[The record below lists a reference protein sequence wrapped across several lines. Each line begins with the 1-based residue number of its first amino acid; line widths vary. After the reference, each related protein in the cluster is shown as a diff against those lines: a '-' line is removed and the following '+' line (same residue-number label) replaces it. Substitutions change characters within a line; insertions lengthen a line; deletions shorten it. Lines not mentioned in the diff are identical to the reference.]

1 VAGRDVAVDRGCA
14 VTDNN
19 QGRAPLPPIK
29 FDALAK
35 ELLQRA
41 EALLE
46 QWLPGGKRAGH
57 EYQCGSV
64 RGGEGSSCSVN
75 INTGMW
81 ADFASGEKGGDLVS
95 LYAASND
102 LSMGKAALQ
111 IARDYGLE
119 DVAGVSRAR
128 EGDVPAERK
137 PKPLPEPKAVKPAS
151 DESWAVMRPVPAH
164 APAPKFWHFKRNN
177 DNNKDVID
185 HMAEYRVGG
194 DLHGF
199 VVRFLDSK
207 GGKETLP
214 HTWCVSARDG
224 TARWKWKAFDAPKP
238 LYFPS
243 HALPNGRTV
252 VLVEG
257 EKKADALQKL
267 LDITAPEIYTVASW
281 AGGAKGW
288 KKADWSWLKAAT
300 VLLWP
305 DCDGKREELS
315 KTEEAACLDAAAVD
329 VAEAMKPLLPT
340 HKQPGMAAMLGI
352 GALLRDTHG
361 CTVQM
366 LKIPE
371 PLEVPSGWD
380 CGDAINTDG
389 WDGERVLAFFG
400 TAYALPP
407 ASGDKATVAASGA
420 AAGGS
425 GGDGGK
431 KIAPSVSTGGDDDG
445 GIPGAS
451 FLVGKREIP
460 WFLGPYYDFEKSRWN
475 TSRKMVIT
483 ILEKDPVLEPILAYN
498 ELSNNVQS
506 RELWPWAYSEKGD
519 VTDAV
524 DLLLG
529 KYLTDTYGLPSI
541 PRAAL
546 SEAIQTVAHSRR
558 FHPIREYLDNLPVH
572 DLDNDKSRIDN
583 WLVYVLGE
591 SPQTLRPAM
600 LEYLQIVGRCWL
612 LGMVNRVMEP
622 GCKFDYCP
630 VLEGV
635 GGLRKST
642 MVEVLAS
649 TPFFSD
655 TPFEVGKG
663 KEAQE
668 QVQGLW
674 LYEIAEMTHFSKSE
688 VGAIKA
694 FITSKVDRYRVAYG
708 TIVGSFKRQCVLVGT
723 TNENT
728 YLRDRTGNRRF
739 WPVPVKHVIN
749 TEWLIKFRD
758 QLFAEAY
765 ALYKTGV
772 AYTPTPEQER
782 RLFEP
787 MQESR
792 LVETA
797 LMGELLTILTR
808 DPGVSAMSQVVNN
821 LTEFVTLAQL
831 VKALETDAYKSS
843 QVQESAV
850 RGWLAS
856 EGWERKKKM
865 VNNVRA
871 WGYERPCN
879 WPNTEV
885 DDDMTGAPDA
895 AQAPVAMIKKQD
907 GDDAPF

>member
-1 VAGRDVAVDRGCA
+1 MTSQTQYPAAGQD
-14 VTDNN
+14 
-19 QGRAPLPPIK
+19 RAPLPPIK

-35 ELLQRA
+35 ELLSRA
-41 EALLE
+41 ESLLE
-46 QWLPGGKRAGH
+46 QWLPGGVRRGH
-57 EYQCGSV
+57 EYVCGSV
-64 RGGEGSSCSVN
+64 HGGEGTSCSVN

-81 ADFASGEKGGDLVS
+81 ADFSSGEKGGDLIS

-102 LSMGKAALQ
+102 LSSGKAAVQ
-111 IARDYGLE
+111 VARDYGLE
-119 DVAGVSRAR
+119 DIAGVTRAR
-128 EGDVPAERK
+128 EGDMPAEHA
-137 PKPLPEPKAVKPAS
+137 PKPLPEAKTSKPKT
-151 DESWAVMRPVPAH
+151 DEGWATVRPVPAM
-164 APAPKFWHFKRNN
+164 APAPTFWHFERNS
-177 DNNKDVID
+177 DKGKDIIG
-185 HMAEYRVGG
+185 HTAEYRVG
-194 DLHGF
+194 DELHGY
-199 VVRFLDSK
+199 VVRFITST
-207 GGKETLP
+207 GGKDTLP
-214 HTWCVSARDG
+214 HTWCVSSRDG
-224 TARWKWKAFDAPKP
+224 TAQWKWKTWDDPKP

-243 HALPNGRTV
+243 HNLPNGKTV

-267 LDITAPEIYTVASW
+267 LDITAPDIYTVASW
-281 AGGAKGW
+281 AGGCNGW
-288 KKADWSWLKAAT
+288 KKADWAWLKDCA

-305 DCDGKREELS
+305 DCDAKRVKLTRAEEKELVG
-315 KTEEAACLDAAAVD
+315 DA
-329 VAEAMKPLLPT
+329 VALQALKDKQTLLPA

-352 GALLRDTHG
+352 GAALRDTHG
-361 CTVQM
+361 CTVQL

-371 PLEVPSGWD
+371 PLTVPDGWD
-380 CGDAINTDG
+380 CGDAIEADSWT
-389 WDGERVLAFFG
+389 GERVLAFFG
-400 TAYALPP
+400 TAYALP
-407 ASGDKATVAASGA
+407 ASESGVVLTLVQGGKKIDGPVDT
-420 AAGGS
+420 GGS
-425 GGDGGK
+425 GSGGGGGDGGD
-431 KIAPSVSTGGDDDG
+431 GGDDDG
-445 GIPGAS
+445 FEDIG
-451 FLVGKREIP
+451 GKRIP
-460 WFLGPYYDFEKSRWN
+460 SWLAWYYSRKDRKWL
-475 TSRKMVIT
+475 TSRKMVIA
-483 ILEKDPVLEPILAYN
+483 ILEKDPILEPILAYN

-506 RELWPWAYSEKGD
+506 RELWPWAYAETGD
-519 VTDAV
+519 VIDAV

-558 FHPIREYLDNLPVH
+558 FHPIREYLEGLPAH
-572 DLDNDKSRIDN
+572 DLEQGKSRLDN
-583 WLVYVLGE
+583 WLVHVLGE
-591 SPQTLRPAM
+591 SPKSLKPAM

-630 VLEGV
+630 VLEGI

-642 MVEVLAS
+642 LVEALAS
-649 TPFFSD
+649 AAFFSD

-708 TIVGSFKRQCVLVGT
+708 TTVGSFKRQCVLVGT

-758 QLFAEAY
+758 ALFAEAY

-797 LMGELLTILTR
+797 LMGELLHVLTR
-808 DPGVSAMSQVVNN
+808 DPTASVSGQIVNN
-821 LTEFVTLAQL
+821 LTNFVTLSQL

-856 EGWERKKKM
+856 EGWERKKMM
-865 VNNVRA
+865 VNKVRA
-871 WGYERPCN
+871 WGYERPKN
-879 WPNTEV
+879 WPFTEI
-885 DDDMTGAPDA
+885 DDDMTAAPE
-895 AQAPVAMIKKQD
+895 QAPQTPTTQD
-907 GDDAPF
+907 DDDVPF

>member
-1 VAGRDVAVDRGCA
+1 
-14 VTDNN
+14 VTEHTKSS
-19 QGRAPLPPIK
+19 GRAPLPPIK

-35 ELLQRA
+35 ELLSRA
-41 EALLE
+41 EALLA
-46 QWLPGGKRAGH
+46 QWLPGNRNGNEWQGLSTSKGGH
-57 EYQCGSV
+57 GDSW
-64 RGGEGSSCSVN
+64 SVN
-75 INTGMW
+75 LTTGAW
-81 ADFASGEKGGDLVS
+81 GHFAGGVTGGDLIS
-95 LYAASND
+95 LYAALNN
-102 LSMGKAALQ
+102 LSAGHAAVE

-119 DVAGVSRAR
+119 DIAGVTRAR

-137 PKPLPEPKAVKPAS
+137 PKPLPEPKVAKPIS
-151 DESWAVMRPVPAH
+151 DEAWTVMRPVPAH

-177 DNNKDVID
+177 HDNKDVID
-185 HMAEYRVGG
+185 HMAEYRVGD

-207 GGKETLP
+207 GKKVTMP
-214 HTWCVSARDG
+214 YTWCMSSRDG
-224 TARWKWKAFDAPKP
+224 TAKWHWKGFDEPKP

-243 HALPNGRTV
+243 QSLPNGRTV

-257 EKKADALQKL
+257 EKKASMLQKL
-267 LDITAPEIYTVASW
+267 LDLAAPDIYTVASW
-281 AGGAKGW
+281 VGGASGW
-288 KKADWSWLKAAT
+288 KVADWSWLKGAV

-305 DCDGKREELS
+305 DCDGHRQKLTKAEA
-315 KTEEAACLDAAAVD
+315 AACLDAAALET
-329 VAEAMKPLLPT
+329 AEAMKPLLPD

-400 TAYALPP
+400 TAYALPT
-407 ASGDKATVAASGA
+407 GESGA
-420 AAGGS
+420 GKGNVLTLVV
-425 GGDGGK
+425 GGK
-431 KIAPSVSTGGDDDG
+431 KIDGLVDTGGGYGGGAGGGGDDGGDG
-445 GIPGAS
+445 DDETIG
-451 FLVGKREIP
+451 GKRIP
-460 WFLGPYYDFEKSRWN
+460 EWLAYYYNRKDKKWM
-475 TSRKMVIT
+475 TSRKMVIA
-483 ILEKDPVLEPILAYN
+483 ILEKDPILEPILAYN

-506 RELWPWAYSEKGD
+506 RQLWPWAYAEVGD

-649 TPFFSD
+649 TP
-655 TPFEVGKG
+655 
-663 KEAQE
+663 
-668 QVQGLW
+668 
-674 LYEIAEMTHFSKSE
+674 
-688 VGAIKA
+688 
-694 FITSKVDRYRVAYG
+694 R
-708 TIVGSFKRQCVLVGT
+708 
-723 TNENT
+723 
-728 YLRDRTGNRRF
+728 
-739 WPVPVKHVIN
+739 
-749 TEWLIKFRD
+749 
-758 QLFAEAY
+758 
-765 ALYKTGV
+765 
-772 AYTPTPEQER
+772 
-782 RLFEP
+782 
-787 MQESR
+787 
-792 LVETA
+792 
-797 LMGELLTILTR
+797 
-808 DPGVSAMSQVVNN
+808 
-821 LTEFVTLAQL
+821 
-831 VKALETDAYKSS
+831 
-843 QVQESAV
+843 
-850 RGWLAS
+850 
-856 EGWERKKKM
+856 
-865 VNNVRA
+865 
-871 WGYERPCN
+871 
-879 WPNTEV
+879 
-885 DDDMTGAPDA
+885 
-895 AQAPVAMIKKQD
+895 
-907 GDDAPF
+907 

>member
-1 VAGRDVAVDRGCA
+1 MSNTPPHSPAGQD
-14 VTDNN
+14 
-19 QGRAPLPPIK
+19 RAPLPPIK

-35 ELLQRA
+35 ELLSRA
-41 EALLE
+41 ESLLE
-46 QWLPGGKRAGH
+46 QWLPGGVRRGH
-57 EYQCGSV
+57 EYVCGSV
-64 RGGEGSSCSVN
+64 RGGEGTSCSINV
-75 INTGMW
+75 NTGMW
-81 ADFASGEKGGDLVS
+81 SDFSTGEKGGDLIS
-95 LYAASND
+95 LYAACND
-102 LSMGKAALQ
+102 LSSGKAAVQ
-111 IARDYGLE
+111 VARDYGLE
-119 DVAGVSRAR
+119 DIAGVTRANENAAPVVR
-128 EGDVPAERK
+128 T
-137 PKPLPEPKAVKPAS
+137 PKPLPEPKAAKPVS
-151 DESWAVMRPVPAH
+151 DEGWAVMRPVPVT
-164 APAPKFWHFKRNN
+164 APEPKFWHFKRNN
-177 DNNKDVID
+177 ENNKDVID
-185 HMAEYRVGG
+185 HMAEYRVGN

-207 GGKETLP
+207 GKKETLP
-214 HTWCVSARDG
+214 FTWCISARDG
-224 TARWKWKAFDAPKP
+224 MGQWKWKAFDEPKP

-243 HALPNGRTV
+243 HSLPNGRTV
-252 VLVEG
+252 ILVEG
-257 EKKADALQKL
+257 EKKSDALQKL

-281 AGGAKGW
+281 AGGCNGW
-288 KKADWSWLKAAT
+288 KKADWAWLQGCN

-305 DCDGKREELS
+305 DCDAKREKLS
-315 KTEEAACLDAAAVD
+315 KAAEAACLDAAALD
-329 VAEAMKPLLPT
+329 IAKAMQPLQAA

-352 GALLRDTHG
+352 GALLRDTQG
-361 CTVQM
+361 CTVQL

-371 PLEVPSGWD
+371 PLAVPDGWD
-380 CGDAINTDG
+380 CGDAIEIDG
-389 WDGERVLAFFG
+389 WTGERVLAFFG
-400 TAYALPP
+400 TAYGLPANETGVVLTLVQGGKKIDGP
-407 ASGDKATVAASGA
+407 VDTGG
-420 AAGGS
+420 GGS
-425 GGDGGK
+425 GGGSG
-431 KIAPSVSTGGDDDG
+431 GGDDGGDDG
-445 GIPGAS
+445 FEDIG
-451 FLVGKREIP
+451 GKRIP
-460 WFLGPYYDFEKSRWN
+460 IWLTWYYNRKDRKWL
-475 TSRKMVIT
+475 TSRKMVIA
-483 ILEKDPVLEPILAYN
+483 ILEKDPILEPILAYN

-506 RELWPWAYSEKGD
+506 RKLWPWLYAETGD

-558 FHPIREYLDNLPVH
+558 FHPIREYLEGLPAH
-572 DLDNDKSRIDN
+572 DLEQGKSRIDS
-583 WLVYVLGE
+583 WLVHVLGE
-591 SPQTLRPAM
+591 SPKTLKPAM

-642 MVEVLAS
+642 MVEALAS

-708 TIVGSFKRQCVLVGT
+708 TTVGSFKRQCVLVGT

-749 TEWLIKFRD
+749 TEWLVKYRD
-758 QLFAEAY
+758 ALFAEAY
-765 ALYKTGV
+765 AFYKTGV
-772 AYTPTPEQER
+772 VYTPTPEQER

-797 LMGELLTILTR
+797 LMGELLHVLTR
-808 DPGVSAMSQVVNN
+808 APTASVGGQIVNN
-821 LTEFVTLAQL
+821 LTDFVTLSQL

-856 EGWERKKKM
+856 EGWERKKMM
-865 VNNVRA
+865 VNKVRA
-871 WGYERPCN
+871 WGYERPQN
-879 WPNTEV
+879 WPFTEL
-885 DDDMTGAPDA
+885 DDDMTAAPELA
-895 AQAPVAMIKKQD
+895 LQAPKTQD
-907 GDDAPF
+907 DDDAPF

>member
-1 VAGRDVAVDRGCA
+1 VN
-14 VTDNN
+14 DNN

-35 ELLQRA
+35 ELLSRA
-41 EALLE
+41 ESLLE

-75 INTGMW
+75 INSGMW

-128 EGDVPAERK
+128 EGDVPPER
-137 PKPLPEPKAVKPAS
+137 KPLPEPKAAKPKS
-151 DESWAVMRPVPAH
+151 DEGWTTVRPVPAS
-164 APAPKFWHFKRNN
+164 APAPTFWHFARNN
-177 DNNKDVID
+177 DDHQDVID
-185 HMAEYRVGG
+185 HLAEYRVGD

-207 GGKETLP
+207 GKKVTMP
-214 HTWCVSARDG
+214 YTWCMSSRDG
-224 TARWKWKAFDAPKP
+224 TAKWHWKGFDEPKP

-243 HALPNGRTV
+243 RALPNGRTV

-257 EKKADALQKL
+257 EKKADALQKM
-267 LDITAPEIYTVASW
+267 LDLAAPEIYTVASW
-281 AGGAKGW
+281 VGGASGW
-288 KKADWSWLKAAT
+288 KAADWSWLKGAA

-305 DCDGKREELS
+305 DCDAHRQKLTKAEA
-315 KTEEAACLDAAAVD
+315 AACLDAAALET
-329 VAEAMKPLLPT
+329 AEAMNPLLPI

-352 GALLRDTHG
+352 GAVLRDTHD

-380 CGDAINTDG
+380 CADAINTDG

-400 TAYALPP
+400 TAYDLPT
-407 ASGDKATVAASGA
+407 GESGA
-420 AAGGS
+420 GKGKKIDGLVDTGGGNGGGGGDD
-425 GGDGGK
+425 GGDGDDETIGGK
-431 KIAPSVSTGGDDDG
+431 R
-445 GIPGAS
+445 IPGW
-451 FLVGKREIP
+451 LT
-460 WFLGPYYDFEKSRWN
+460 WYYNRKDKKWMA
-475 TSRKMVIT
+475 SRKMVID
-483 ILEKDPVLEPILAYN
+483 ILEKDPILEPILAYN
-498 ELSNNVQS
+498 QLSNNVQS
-506 RELWPWAYSEKGD
+506 RELWPWAYAEVGD

-558 FHPIREYLDNLPVH
+558 FHPIREYLEGLPAH
-572 DLDNDKSRIDN
+572 DLEHGKSRIDN

-591 SPQTLRPAM
+591 SPQSLKPAM

-630 VLEGV
+630 VLEGR

-642 MVEVLAS
+642 MVEVLATS
-649 TPFFSD
+649 AFYSD
-655 TPFEVGKG
+655 TKFDVSHG
-663 KEAQE
+663 KEGQE
-668 QVQGLW
+668 QVQGLL
-674 LYEIAEMTHFSKSE
+674 LYEIAELSGFSKGDVNE
-688 VGAIKA
+688 IKA
-694 FITSKVDRYRVAYG
+694 FISSKVDRYRVAYG
-708 TIVGSFKRQCVLVGT
+708 ATVGRFPRQCVLVGT

-808 DPGVSAMSQVVNN
+808 DPGVTAMSLIVNN

-871 WGYERPCN
+871 WGYERPRN

-885 DDDMTGAPDA
+885 DDDMTGAPD
-895 AQAPVAMIKKQD
+895 PVQVPASATNTTIKKQD
-907 GDDAPF
+907 GDDEPF